1 MAVSPTPKMDLTDE
15 QRRILD
21 GADGPEMQHA
31 LRTLVRYGEAFDAPR
46 LVPIK
51 SAHLTG
57 SFAISTYTGYYEL
70 LDRLVQAGVKVKV
83 PTTINPRPGYDFS
96 MQNKL
101 VAFRKQKHHEAQL
114 AKLGVTGNYSCVCY
128 HKSNVPE
135 FGDILGWAES
145 SAVVYANSVAGART
159 NRNSIMVD
167 VCMAVTGLTPE
178 FGLLWDENRKGDVLV
193 KLDIDEMDD
202 DAVGFIVGQSIVD
215 KVPVLT
221 HHPFDKVQLKNL
233 GATMAAAGGVGMF
246 HVEGVTPECP
256 NLDAVFDD
264 KPQEVITITQQDI
277 DNLRLAR
284 PKQEKSGMV
293 VFGCPQMTIEE
304 VKDVGQHFVGKKV
317 KRRTLFHIV
326 PVDYEELKQ
335 LPLHQQLLDAGV
347 ELFSHCPLAGLTV
360 RLSPKNRQVLTNSGK
375 LHYYLE
381 GGEYGN
387 LDDML
392 HIAGVK

>member
-1 MAVSPTPKMDLTDE
+1 MDLTAE
-15 QRRILD
+15 QQAILN
-21 GADGPEMQHA
+21 GAEGPEMA
-31 LRTLVRYGEAFDAPR
+31 LAMKTLVRYGESFDAQR

-70 LDRLVQAGVKVKV
+70 LAKLVDAGVKVKV

-96 MQNKL
+96 MQNRL
-101 VAFRKQKHHEAQL
+101 IAFRKQKHHEDQL
-114 AKLGVTGNYSCVCY
+114 AKLGVTGNYSCVTY
-128 HKSNVPE
+128 HTANVPE

-178 FGLLWDENRKGDVLV
+178 FGLLFDEHRKGNVLI
-193 KLDIDEMDD
+193 KLDIEDMDD
-202 DAVGFIVGQSIVD
+202 DAVGFIIGQALVD

-221 HHPFDKVQLKNL
+221 HYPFDKVQLKNL
-233 GATMAAAGGVGMF
+233 GATMAAAGGVGLY
-246 HVEGVTPECP
+246 HVVGVTPECP
-256 NLDAVFDD
+256 SLDAVFDKD
-264 KPQEVITITQQDI
+264 PEQVITITQKDI
-277 DNLRLAR
+277 DAIRWDR
-284 PKQEKSGMV
+284 QKQGTAGMV
-293 VFGCPQMTIEE
+293 VFGCPQMTLDE
-304 VKDVGQHFVGKKV
+304 VKQVGQHFVGKTVTK
-317 KRRTLFHIV
+317 RTLFHIV
-326 PVDYEELKQ
+326 PSDYEQLRA
-335 LPLHQQLLDAGV
+335 LPLHDQLVQAGV
-347 ELFSHCPLAGLTV
+347 ELFTHCPLAGLTV
-360 RLSPKNRQVLTNSGK
+360 RLTPKNKHVLTNSGK

-392 HIAGVK
+392 RVAGVK

>member
-1 MAVSPTPKMDLTDE
+1 MGSEGVKMDLTDE
-15 QRRILD
+15 QRALLD
-21 GADGPEMQHA
+21 GAEGPEMAHA
-31 LRTLVRYGEAFDAPR
+31 IQTLVRYGEAFDAPR

-70 LDRLVQAGVKVKV
+70 LDKLVQAGIKVKV

-178 FGLLWDENRKGDVLV
+178 FGLLWDENRRGNVLV
-193 KLDIDEMDD
+193 KLDIEEMDD
-202 DAVGFIVGQSIVD
+202 DAVGFLVGQKIID

-221 HHPFDKVQLKNL
+221 HHPFDKVQLKNM
-233 GATMAAAGGVGMF
+233 GATMAAAGGIGMY

-264 KPQEVITITQQDI
+264 DPEEVITITQKDI
-277 DNLRLAR
+277 DGLRLDR
-284 PKQEKSGMV
+284 PKQENSGMV
-293 VFGCPQMTIEE
+293 VFGCPQMTLDE

-326 PVDYEELKQ
+326 PTDYEELTQ
-335 LPLHQQLLDAGV
+335 LPLHQQLQDAGV

-360 RLSPKNRQVLTNSGK
+360 RLSPKNKHILTNSGK

-392 HIAGVK
+392 QIAGVK